1 MAVIQTSC
9 ICQDEYGNTTINLTK
24 IAASLILV
32 SEVRQSVRQIMD
44 MTELDYMICMC
55 CS

>member
-9 ICQDEYGNTTINLTK
+9 LCRDEYGNTTINLTK

-32 SEVRQSVRQIMD
+32 SEVRQSVR
-44 MTELDYMICMC
+44 
-55 CS
+55 